1 MTLGQRLR
9 QARIAAGL
17 SQRQLCGAAI
27 TRNQLSQLECDRA
40 VPSLGTL
47 SYLAGRLGKPVSYF
61 LGESASPNLPVLEE
75 VCAQWERPRQALL
88 ALEAYRPEGSVLDD
102 LASLLEARL
111 RLTLAR
117 EEAAEGASGGAQA
130 LLEQA
135 LAANGRSRLEDA
147 SIPAAASVLR
157 GELNPSEDLSQVAAP
172 VLTALAKQRLALGK
186 PEEALTLLEAGQV
199 DNPSLHGEVL
209 CALGRYAQA
218 LELLI
223 QAEARTGSTR
233 ALLLQMETCCRE
245 LGDYKGAYDLAMRI
259 RSEFDPR

>member
-17 SQRQLCGAAI
+17 SQRQLCGTAI

-111 RLTLAR
+111 RLALAR
-117 EEAAEGASGGAQA
+117 EAAAEGETDRAQA

-135 LAANGRSRLEDA
+135 LAA
-147 SIPAAASVLR
+147 
-157 GELNPSEDLSQVAAP
+157 
-172 VLTALAKQRLALGK
+172 QR
-186 PEEALTLLEAGQV
+186 
-199 DNPSLHGEVL
+199 
-209 CALGRYAQA
+209 AQQN
-218 LELLI
+218 L
-223 QAEARTGSTR
+223 
-233 ALLLQMETCCRE
+233 
-245 LGDYKGAYDLAMRI
+245 
-259 RSEFDPR
+259 